1 MSSVWGADS
10 SLPKSVSELY
20 SCALS
25 TIGPVVL
32 MVCVTPLSLLGV
44 VPVLYIY
51 YSIFNYFRRTSRE
64 LKRLEANSRS
74 PIYAHLTESLH
85 GVACLRALHFVD
97 HFQEQS
103 MARIDV
109 LNRVFWPMISCNR
122 WLGLRLEMCGN
133 LLITSAA
140 LAAVLSR
147 CAGSVDHHHAA
158 LLGLSVTFAL
168 SITNELGWMVR
179 QSTEAEANMNSI
191 ERIDS
196 YSKLESEA
204 PPTSSHDQ
212 SSSSWPTRGEI
223 VCKDVWMQYSPSL
236 PYVLQG
242 FSLKITGGE
251 KVGICGRTGAGKS
264 SLLNALFRIVE
275 LERGSIL
282 IDGVDISRLGLRTLR
297 SRVSIVPQDAVL
309 FTGSVRYNLDP
320 FRLCSDKQVWAALE
334 TVNMR
339 RVVKSLDDEVHEG
352 GSNLSLGE
360 RQLLC
365 MGRAL
370 LEDTKILVL
379 DEATAAIDM
388 FNDEIIQRAIR
399 EKCRGRTVL
408 TIAHRLNT
416 ILDYDKVCVLGQG
429 RVLEY
434 DSPQTLAANASSHFA
449 SMLRAHKEEA

>member
-1 MSSVWGADS
+1 
-10 SLPKSVSELY
+10 
-20 SCALS
+20 
-25 TIGPVVL
+25 

-109 LNRVFWPMISCNR
+109 LNRVYWPMISCNR

-147 CAGSVDHHHAA
+147 WAGNVDHHYAA

-191 ERIDS
+191 ERIDC
-196 YSKLESEA
+196 YSKLKSEA

-212 SSSSWPTRGEI
+212 SASSWPTRGEI
-223 VCKDVWMQYSPSL
+223 VLKDVWMRYSPSL

-242 FSLKITGGE
+242 LSLKVTGGE

-264 SLLNALFRIVE
+264 SLINALF
-275 LERGSIL
+275 
-282 IDGVDISRLGLRTLR
+282 
-297 SRVSIVPQDAVL
+297 
-309 FTGSVRYNLDP
+309 
-320 FRLCSDKQVWAALE
+320 
-334 TVNMR
+334 
-339 RVVKSLDDEVHEG
+339 
-352 GSNLSLGE
+352 
-360 RQLLC
+360 
-365 MGRAL
+365 
-370 LEDTKILVL
+370 
-379 DEATAAIDM
+379 
-388 FNDEIIQRAIR
+388 
-399 EKCRGRTVL
+399 
-408 TIAHRLNT
+408 
-416 ILDYDKVCVLGQG
+416 
-429 RVLEY
+429 
-434 DSPQTLAANASSHFA
+434 
-449 SMLRAHKEEA
+449 